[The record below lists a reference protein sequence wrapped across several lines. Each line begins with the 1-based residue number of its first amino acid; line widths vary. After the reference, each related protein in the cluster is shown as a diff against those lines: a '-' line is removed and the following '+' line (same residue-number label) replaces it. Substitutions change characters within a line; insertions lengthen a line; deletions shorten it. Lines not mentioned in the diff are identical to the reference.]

1 MKREMRERERE
12 REREKVSGLRRKMVM
27 IAKDISLDSVV

>member
-1 MKREMRERERE
+1 MYRLCCEERKE

-27 IAKDISLDSVV
+27 IAKDIS